1 MTMMNNDEK
10 FVEACK
16 NAFGEETVSVVETT
30 EQALSELAKR
40 EAKRQYQ
47 RNWRK
52 NNPDKVKA
60 QRDRYWEK
68 KGIKIIGGMN
78 PKESKIPEDSSVT
91 DGEPT
96 EMCIFLHKLIH
107 TSVKPGNSL
116 RRIHGKVFD
125 LSTEHGR
132 FGFAET
138 VAPLL
143 LYLESKEQE
152 LLINDLTVVTGVSIR
167 NILRRIDSEKTSD
180 NPNLSGDIVRCRDC
194 IKFHTAGCPMANN
207 VEQLVMLGQR
217 FDDGR
222 LMDYALN
229 RYCSEAERKG
239 E

>member
-1 MTMMNNDEK
+1 MTMRNDEQ
-10 FVEACK
+10 
-16 NAFGEETVSVVETT
+16 N
-30 EQALSELAKR
+30 QAIAELAKR

-47 RNWRK
+47 REWRR

-60 QRDRYWEK
+60 NQQRYWEK

-78 PKESKIPEDSSVT
+78 PKESKIPEDSSVI

-96 EMCIFLHKLIH
+96 EMCKFLNKLIH
-107 TSVKPGNSL
+107 TSVKPGSSL

-125 LSTEHGR
+125 LRTEHGR

-167 NILRRIDSEKTSD
+167 SILREIDTEKTSD
-180 NPNLSGDIVRCRDC
+180 KHELSGYIVRCRDC
-194 IKFHTAGCPMANN
+194 IKWHTVACPMANN
-207 VEQLVMLGQR
+207 VEQLIMLSNM
-217 FDDGR
+217 FDDDR
-222 LMDYALN
+222 LMNYALN
-229 RYCSEAERKG
+229 RHCSEGEREG

>member
-1 MTMMNNDEK
+1 MRNDEQ
-10 FVEACK
+10 
-16 NAFGEETVSVVETT
+16 N
-30 EQALSELAKR
+30 QAIAELAKR
-40 EAKRQYQ
+40 EAKRKYQ
-47 RNWRK
+47 REWRK

-60 QRDRYWEK
+60 QNDRYWEK

-107 TSVKPGNSL
+107 TSVKPGTSL

-125 LSTEHGR
+125 LSTEHGS

-152 LLINDLTVVTGVSIR
+152 LLINELTVVTGVSIR
-167 NILRRIDSEKTSD
+167 SILRRIDSEKTSD
-180 NPNLSGDIVRCRDC
+180 KHKLSGDIVRCRDC
-194 IKFHTAGCPMANN
+194 IKWHTVACPMAHS
-207 VEQLVMLGQR
+207 VERIMMLANMC
-217 FDDGR
+217 DDNR
-222 LMDYALN
+222 LINYALN
-229 RYCSEAERKG
+229 RYCSEAEREDK
-239 E
+239 